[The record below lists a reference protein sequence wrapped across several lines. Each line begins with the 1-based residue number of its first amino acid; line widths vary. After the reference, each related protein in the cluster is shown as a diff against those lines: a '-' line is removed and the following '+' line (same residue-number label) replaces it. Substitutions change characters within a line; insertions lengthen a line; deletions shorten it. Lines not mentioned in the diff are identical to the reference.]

1 MKSIRHYYRVDR
13 RQINMVKFI
22 FEAYEG
28 VASVTTLEASS
39 GRIVV
44 AVAPGCEAT
53 AQEVMAD
60 MGKIFL
66 VEVCDAPQGASEF

>member
-28 VASVTTLEASS
+28 VAAVTTLEASS

-44 AVAPGCEAT
+44 AVAPGCETT

-60 MGKIFL
+60 MGKRFL
-66 VEVCDAPQGASEF
+66 VEVCDAPQGASEY